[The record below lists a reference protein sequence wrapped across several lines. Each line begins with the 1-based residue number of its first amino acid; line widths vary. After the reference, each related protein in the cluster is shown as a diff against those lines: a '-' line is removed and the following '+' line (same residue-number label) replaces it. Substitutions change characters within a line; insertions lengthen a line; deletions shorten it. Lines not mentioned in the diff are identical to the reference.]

1 MTNAAERRAH
11 NRDDC
16 GFTLVELLMVIVILG
31 VLASLTVFA
40 VGGATAQAATT
51 HRCRADFKTV
61 ETAQE
66 AYEAQVGTPAV
77 TIGDLRGQSTGP
89 SGVQVGPWL
98 KDDVGNASLYRIA
111 IDDGT
116 ISGGK
121 VGDITVQSVTP
132 LHGAQD
138 GSANCSYA

>member
-1 MTNAAERRAH
+1 
-11 NRDDC
+11 
-16 GFTLVELLMVIVILG
+16 MVIVILG

-51 HRCRADFKTV
+51 SCRADFKTV

-66 AYEAQVGTPAV
+66 AYEAQVGAPAI
-77 TIGDLRGQSTGP
+77 TISDLREKKTGLN
-89 SGVQVGPWL
+89 GVQVGPWL